1 MRRAGGRFGLGCAGR
16 KGDTHT
22 AHHPGRCAN
31 VWPQNVRHAACRCST
46 APCPTAPR
54 ALATLATRCER
65 GAAPAA
71 LEQHQPRSA
80 ARVPSI
86 QQQVVVKSTEGYT
99 VQTVEPIQFSEL
111 VAPLVPQRP
120 KKEGPR
126 QVHRRAAACGS
137 LRRASA
143 AASLTAASRDLASR
157 PAAASRRAIM
167 RAAIASASAECSR
180 AAPTWRARLLSSRRC
195 IVRGRSRAPSL

>member
-1 MRRAGGRFGLGCAGR
+1 M
-16 KGDTHT
+16 
-22 AHHPGRCAN
+22 
-31 VWPQNVRHAACRCST
+31 WPQNVRHAACRCST

-71 LEQHQPRSA
+71 LEQHEPRSA

-137 LRRASA
+137 LRRLCRRDPHRRLTGPRVAPRRGVTPRDNARSDRLGIRRVLARGAVLAGA
-143 AASLTAASRDLASR
+143 AAQFETTYIS
-157 PAAASRRAIM
+157 
-167 RAAIASASAECSR
+167 CG
-180 AAPTWRARLLSSRRC
+180 
-195 IVRGRSRAPSL
+195 VGREGPPCE